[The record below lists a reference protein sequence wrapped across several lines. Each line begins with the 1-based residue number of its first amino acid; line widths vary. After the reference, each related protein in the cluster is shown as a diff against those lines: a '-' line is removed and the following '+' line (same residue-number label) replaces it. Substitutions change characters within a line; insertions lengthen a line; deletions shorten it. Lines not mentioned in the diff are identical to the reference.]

1 MNGSVDETAPFICP
15 LSLNIMEDPVID
27 PEGNSYE
34 RSVIETWLRVNG
46 TSPITRGPL
55 TPAML
60 CPNKALKNAIENYK
74 NRRGTQNPP
83 NIQESDVVLDGTVL
97 GRGSFGVVTK
107 GYWRATAVAVK
118 TLVPDAA
125 ETSPS
130 LLAGLEREL
139 RLLSALRHTNIISL
153 FGHYRS
159 TSGQHKNA
167 ALHLVLEYG
176 EFGCLTDFMRRRSA
190 RLPAH
195 MAISIALDIAR
206 GLWYLHAQK
215 VTTWTTPLHYSIS
228 TGNRFSRLFV

>member
-34 RSVIETWLRVNG
+34 RSVIETWLRVSG

-139 RLLSALRHTNIISL
+139 RLLSARCSDIIDPLQVNTRMQRVTWCLNMENLDVSQIL
-153 FGHYRS
+153 CAGE
-159 TSGQHKNA
+159 
-167 ALHLVLEYG
+167 VLD
-176 EFGCLTDFMRRRSA
+176 CQ
-190 RLPAH
+190 P
-195 MAISIALDIAR
+195 
-206 GLWYLHAQK
+206 
-215 VTTWTTPLHYSIS
+215 TWP
-228 TGNRFSRLFV
+228 